1 MTVDL
6 AYCTAAD
13 PLITHAPE
21 DPHDVTRFI
30 AGMRGMCPGL
40 KALKVTAMRRAVWLD
55 AAQMPWQHLALAC
68 RELTLRNAATSPG
81 HDEDLGPCRIPM
93 SLHFLFITAPQQM
106 VSAGSRSCCRQH
118 ERMCASGRC
127 IRVAC
132 ICTSHGC
139 VKPSLW
145 PHP

>member
-40 KALKVTAMRRAVWLD
+40 KALKVTAMRRVVSLD

-68 RELTLRNAATSPG
+68 RELTLTNAAACAG
-81 HDEDLGPCRIPM
+81 HDASSGSCSVPA
-93 SLHFLFITAPQQM
+93 SLHFLFITAPQQT
-106 VSAGSRSCCRQH
+106 VSAARRICCRQH
-118 ERMCASGRC
+118 DRMCASGRC
-127 IRVAC
+127 IPVAC

-139 VKPSLW
+139 VRPSLW